1 MGHPLT
7 IDELRALCAHLGGL
21 VDERHQS
28 FVSEP
33 GPEKLHELRVAVRS
47 ARSLLVLTRD
57 SYTTEQLNEARH
69 AGARLSYLTGRARN
83 LDVFIEHWKDITFGL
98 DPEVV
103 VNLGPVLSRVN
114 ENRLTEYKIIR
125 EFLQGDG
132 SESFADALRV
142 LASLPGTSAKADDVV
157 RKAIRRINKRVLSVS
172 NSLSDLAPDEVLHQA
187 RKDLKKLR
195 YSLEMTR
202 DHFNSR
208 QLEKFVETVAE
219 LQDVIGRHQD
229 AVMFSN
235 ELWSVGR
242 RLAQNDVPDT
252 IISIGIVLNPIED
265 VRRQARR
272 KSLAKLRAYADDESQ
287 QALKKLVGSLD

>member
-7 IDELRALCAHLGGL
+7 IDELRALCAHLGGM
-21 VDERHQS
+21 VDERRQS
-28 FVSEP
+28 FVLEP

-125 EFLQGDG
+125 EFLQGDE

-142 LASLPGTSAKADDVV
+142 LASIPGTSAKADDVV

-219 LQDVIGRHQD
+219 LQAVIGRHQD

>member
-1 MGHPLT
+1 MGVPLS
-7 IDELRALCAHLGGL
+7 IEELRELCADLGDL
-21 VDERHQS
+21 VASRRQA

-33 GPEKLHELRVAVRS
+33 GPERLHEFRVAIRS

-57 SYTTEQLNEARH
+57 SYAPEQLNQARH

-83 LDVFIEHWKDITFGL
+83 LDVFIEHWRDITFGL

-103 VNLGPVLSRVN
+103 VNLGPVLSHVN
-114 ENRLTEYKIIR
+114 ESRLTEYRNIR
-125 EFLQGDG
+125 EFLRG
-132 SESFADALRV
+132 EEAETFADELRN
-142 LASLPGTSAKADDVV
+142 LASAPRTSAEAEDVV
-157 RKAIRRINKRVLSVS
+157 RKAIRRINKRVLAVS

-202 DHFNSR
+202 DHFHAR
-208 QLEKFVETVAE
+208 QLEKFVESVAE
-219 LQDVIGRHQD
+219 LQSVIGRHQD

-242 RLAQNDVPDT
+242 RLSHSNVPDT
-252 IISIGIVLNPIED
+252 IISIGIILSPIDE
-265 VRRQARR
+265 VRRNARR

>member
-7 IDELRALCAHLGGL
+7 IDELRALCAHLGGM
-21 VDERHQS
+21 VDERRQS
-28 FVSEP
+28 FVLEP

-125 EFLQGDG
+125 EFLQGDE

-219 LQDVIGRHQD
+219 LQAVIGRHQD

>member
-1 MGHPLT
+1 MVNPLT
-7 IDELRALCAHLGGL
+7 IEELRGLCAHLGDL
-21 VDERHQS
+21 VEGRRQS

-33 GPEKLHELRVAVRS
+33 SPEKLHELRVAVRS

-57 SYTTEQLNEARH
+57 SYATEQLNEARH

-83 LDVFIEHWKDITFGL
+83 LDVFIEHWRDITFGL

-114 ENRLTEYKIIR
+114 ENRLAEYKIIR
-125 EFLQGDG
+125 EFLQGEE
-132 SESFADALRV
+132 SETFADALRA

-157 RKAIRRINKRVLSVS
+157 RKAIRRINKRVLAVS

-202 DHFNSR
+202 DHFHSR

-219 LQDVIGRHQD
+219 LQSVIGRHQD

-242 RLAQNDVPDT
+242 RLAHSDVPDT
-252 IISIGIVLNPIED
+252 VISIGIVLNPIDE
-265 VRRQARR
+265 VRRHARR